1 MRRRILLTLPV
12 LVVVALIATVAYAH
26 RHWRNATGEM
36 QKRLYQSAAAQQPAR
51 YRISELVGLPTPVQ
65 RYFLKVLSDGQPI
78 IKRAR
83 IIWKGEF
90 NMGKPGADK
99 WAALTA
105 EQDFVP
111 AAPGFVWDARIAMAP
126 GIRVFVRDAFVGG
139 AGSMRGKIM
148 GLVTLVDS
156 HDTTEIAVAA
166 LQRYLGEAVW
176 FPTALL
182 PSQGVKWEA
191 IDDSRARASV
201 SGGGVSA
208 TLEFRFG
215 ADGLVASAFA
225 PERTFDDGKS
235 APAAHPWRARNLRYA
250 EFSGFTV
257 PADSTVEWLFATGP
271 YAYWRGQPAKI
282 EYEFATSH
290 VALP

>member
-1 MRRRILLTLPV
+1 MRRRSVLILLA
-12 LVVVALIATVAYAH
+12 VVVLAFLATFVYAH
-26 RHWRNATGEM
+26 RHWRNATGDM
-36 QKRLYQSAAAQQPAR
+36 QRRLYLTAATQQPAR
-51 YRISELVGLPTPVQ
+51 YRVTELAGLPAPVA
-65 RYFLKVLSDGQPI
+65 RYFHTVLSDGQPI

-83 IIWKGEF
+83 ITWKGEF

-99 WAALTA
+99 WAAFTA

-139 AGSMRGKIM
+139 AGSTRGKVM
-148 GLVTLVDS
+148 GLLTVVDS

-182 PSQGVKWEA
+182 PSQGVKWEPV
-191 IDDSRARASV
+191 DDSRARASV
-201 SGGGVSA
+201 SGGGVTA

-225 PERTFDDGKS
+225 PERMFDDGKS
-235 APAAHPWRARNLRYA
+235 APTRHPWRARNLRYG
-250 EFSGFTV
+250 EFNGFRV
-257 PADSTVEWLFATGP
+257 PVDSAVEWLFATGP